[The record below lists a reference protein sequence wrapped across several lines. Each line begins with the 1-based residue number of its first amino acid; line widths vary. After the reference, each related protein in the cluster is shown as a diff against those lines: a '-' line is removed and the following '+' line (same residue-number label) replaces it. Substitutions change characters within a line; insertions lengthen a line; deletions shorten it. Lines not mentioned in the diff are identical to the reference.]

1 METKKTVSQNAKLV
15 VKDKK
20 FGVRGSEDAKVM
32 IEILIDEW
40 DQVQEQF
47 KNKQEDEQEQLLL
60 FLESVNEDL
69 PDCLFG
75 DNSAAEDVQKF
86 VNGKKDEEQDVI
98 AKAIF
103 EILDIQKAEN

>member
-47 KNKQEDEQEQLLL
+47 KNK
-60 FLESVNEDL
+60 
-69 PDCLFG
+69 
-75 DNSAAEDVQKF
+75 
-86 VNGKKDEEQDVI
+86 
-98 AKAIF
+98 
-103 EILDIQKAEN
+103 